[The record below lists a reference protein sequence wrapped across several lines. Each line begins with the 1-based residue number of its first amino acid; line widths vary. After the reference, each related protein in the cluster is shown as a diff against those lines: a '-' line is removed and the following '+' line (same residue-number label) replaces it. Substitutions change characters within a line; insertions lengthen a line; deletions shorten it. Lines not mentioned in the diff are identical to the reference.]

1 MTLDMSL
8 DPADSLDEGDS
19 SRGSSTDADRARPTP
34 ADSRAGSTSEWP
46 AAAIVHAV
54 EEALERDD
62 IGAAIALLNAR
73 TRFRHTA
80 VYRADPPHL
89 HNIYLYDRE
98 NPTLNL
104 SGATSP
110 LEETYCSFVC
120 TLGTPFVT
128 PDAAADDRLVA
139 HAARARVI
147 SYCGVPL
154 RLANGRTWGTLC
166 HFDVR
171 PRLLPPMELEMLARV
186 APVIARWASGGG
198 ESRRAPRSPRGD

>member
-1 MTLDMSL
+1 MAQDISL
-8 DPADSLDEGDS
+8 DSARPVHEDAS
-19 SRGSSTDADRARPTP
+19 SRSTPPDAESTHAPSGEPRSDSAIEWS
-34 ADSRAGSTSEWP
+34 AD
-46 AAAIVHAV
+46 AIVKAV
-54 EEALERDD
+54 EQALDRDD
-62 IGAAIALLNAR
+62 LGAAVALLNAR

-89 HNIYLYDRE
+89 HNIFLYDRE
-98 NPTLNL
+98 NPTLNV

-120 TLGTPFVT
+120 TLGAPFVT
-128 PDAAADDRLVA
+128 PDASADDRLVG

-154 RLANGRTWGTLC
+154 RLPNGRTWGTLC

-171 PRLLPPMELEMLARV
+171 PRLLPPMELEMLGLV
-186 APVIARWASGGG
+186 APVIARWASEGDA
-198 ESRRAPRSPRGD
+198 SRRARRDPHGD